1 MWNKFVTS
9 DASLV
14 LLASSSQCKPFLRDQ
29 VCHINYMIGKIFYNQ
44 SVTIWCGSPNA
55 SAQRSSRS
63 PSFAPYLPVTI
74 APNCSPPPSRV
85 PSTLPAVVKMLP
97 LTDPSLIPGPKDSQ
111 MHSFDFSVLTESSL
125 CKVLLTPL
133 SAEFWTSLVTQMVKT
148 LRAMQEIQD
157 WPPGWGRFPLEK
169 GNGYPLQYACLE
181 NSMVRGNW
189 WATGHRVAKGWT
201 QLRIALSYSLGALF
215 SYLTKAQE
223 IV

>member
-1 MWNKFVTS
+1 MCNKFVTS

-44 SVTIWCGSPNA
+44 FVTIWCGSPNA

-63 PSFAPYLPVTI
+63 PSFTPYLPVTV

-133 SAEFWTSLVTQMVKT
+133 SDSDGKDSACNAGDSGLTPWVGKISLGEGEWLPTPVCLPGEFHGQRKLVGHRPQ
-148 LRAMQEIQD
+148 
-157 WPPGWGRFPLEK
+157 GSK
-169 GNGYPLQYACLE
+169 GLDTTE
-181 NSMVRGNW
+181 NS
-189 WATGHRVAKGWT
+189 TF
-201 QLRIALSYSLGALF
+201 LF
-215 SYLTKAQE
+215 TWCF
-223 IV
+223 I